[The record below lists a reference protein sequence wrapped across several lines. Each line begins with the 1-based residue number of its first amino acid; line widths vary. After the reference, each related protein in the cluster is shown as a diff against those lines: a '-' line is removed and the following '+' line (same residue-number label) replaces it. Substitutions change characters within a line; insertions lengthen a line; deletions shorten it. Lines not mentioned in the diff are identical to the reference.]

1 MDSFSFPI
9 LTFMIFTPILGMLI
23 LAFLK
28 QNQLVAI
35 RSVSAVFS
43 GIPLI
48 LAVIL
53 LLNYNPNGGF
63 QFVEKLSWI
72 PALNVNYF
80 LGADGISVPMLV
92 LTALLSFISIIASFG
107 IVHRAKDYFIF
118 FLLLQI
124 GMTGVFASLDFF
136 LFYVFWEV
144 MLVPMYFL
152 IGIWGGPRK
161 IYAAIKFFLYTLFG
175 SIFMLV
181 GILVLYFYAVEPG
194 SAGEA
199 ARNLYTLDLTILAN
213 MAQNGNGLFLREGL
227 QLMVW
232 MFFFIAFAIKVPVFP
247 FHTWLPDAHVEAPT
261 AVSVILAGVLLKMG
275 TYGLL
280 RISFPI
286 LPYGTD
292 YFSKFLAILGVIGI
306 IYGALVSMAQKDL
319 KKLVAYSSV
328 SHMGY
333 CLLGMSVFS
342 HYGQEFIVG
351 MSGCMFQMVSHGLIT
366 GALFLLVGVLYD
378 RAHTREIAAFGG
390 LWTKVPVY
398 GSLMTFFC
406 MASLGLPGLSGFISE
421 FLVFIG
427 GFARYPVLTGIA
439 VLGVVLTAGYFLRMI
454 QKIFLG
460 QFNVKWSN
468 LTEINFREI
477 FTVTPLVIL
486 TLLIG
491 IYPKAL
497 SYMMDHSLQVL
508 SSKIINGVNIV
519 KGIIG

>member
-1 MDSFSFPI
+1 M
-9 LTFMIFTPILGMLI
+9 
-23 LAFLK
+23 
-28 QNQLVAI
+28 
-35 RSVSAVFS
+35 
-43 GIPLI
+43 
-48 LAVIL
+48 
-53 LLNYNPNGGF
+53 
-63 QFVEKLSWI
+63 EKMSWI
-72 PALNVNYF
+72 PSLNINYF
-80 LGADGISVPMLV
+80 LGADGISMPMLV
-92 LTALLSFISIIASFG
+92 LTALLSVISIIASFG
-107 IVHRAKDYFIF
+107 IVHRAKEYFIF
-118 FLLLQI
+118 FLLLEV
-124 GMTGVFASLDFF
+124 GMMGVFAALDFF
-136 LFYVFWEV
+136 LFYVFWEI

-175 SIFMLV
+175 SVFMLV
-181 GILVLYFYAVEPG
+181 GILVLYFFAVEPG
-194 SAGEA
+194 TAGEA
-199 ARNLYTLDLTILAN
+199 AKHLYTLDLTILASL
-213 MAQNGNGLFLREGL
+213 AQNGNGLFLREGL

-232 MFFFIAFAIKVPVFP
+232 MFFFIAFAIKVPVWP

-292 YFSKFLAILGVIGI
+292 YFSNFMAVLGVIGI

-342 HYGQEFIVG
+342 HYGQPFIVG
-351 MSGCMFQMVSHGLIT
+351 LSGCMFQMISHGLIT
-366 GALFLLVGVLYD
+366 GALFLLVGVIYD

-421 FLVFIG
+421 FLVFVG
-427 GFARYPVLTGIA
+427 GFARYRILTGIA
-439 VLGVVLTAGYFLRMI
+439 VIGVVLTAGYFLRMI
-454 QKIFLG
+454 QKVFLG
-460 QFNVKWSN
+460 QFNVKWAD
-468 LTEINFREI
+468 LKEIKFREI
-477 FTVTPLVIL
+477 FTVTPLAIL

-497 SYMMDHSLQVL
+497 SYMMDHTLVEL
-508 SSKIINGVNIV
+508 SNRIIDGVNIV
-519 KGIIG
+519 KGILG